1 MPAQFRLTYEGKTS
15 DLDVTTL
22 YVATSFERKFDVS
35 FQAVGIDSQRRME
48 WVAFL
53 VYKAA
58 ESQGVKVPAKFD
70 DFLMANPT
78 IEPIEDEGGE
88 GTNPTDGAQ

>member
-15 DLDVTTL
+15 DLDITTL

-35 FQAVGIDSQRRME
+35 FQSVGIDSQRRME

-53 VYKAA
+53 V
-58 ESQGVKVPAKFD
+58 
-70 DFLMANPT
+70 
-78 IEPIEDEGGE
+78 
-88 GTNPTDGAQ
+88 